1 MCVSQGPGMPICYTW
16 IEWLQSS
23 CLDAIGAS
31 CALEL
36 ARLAAEDGAPENSS
50 EPGAESCDDEGTLA
64 VHHDSHSESADLR
77 ANQLLM
83 QLMMYDAN
91 RGFHIFQSVRCLATA
106 TG

>member
-1 MCVSQGPGMPICYTW
+1 MPICYTW

-36 ARLAAEDGAPENSS
+36 ARLAAEDGAPGTSS
-50 EPGAESCDDEGTLA
+50 EPGAASSDDEETLA
-64 VHHDSHSESADLR
+64 DEHHDSLSDSVDMRADH
-77 ANQLLM
+77 LLM

-91 RGFHIFQSVRCLATA
+91 RGFHIFQSVRCLALA
-106 TG
+106 NG